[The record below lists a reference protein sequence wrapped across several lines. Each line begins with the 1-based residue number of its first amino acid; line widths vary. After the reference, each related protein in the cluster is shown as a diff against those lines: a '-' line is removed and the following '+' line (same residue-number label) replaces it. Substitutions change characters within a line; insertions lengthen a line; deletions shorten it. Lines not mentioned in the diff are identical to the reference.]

1 MNMKYLFDIDP
12 TKMIEVHKLTND
24 KYSQLCKDKLNDEIT
39 KIQKMY
45 SSSLVDLAQ
54 IQLR

>member
-1 MNMKYLFDIDP
+1 MKYLFDIDP